1 MILFDIFMKNT
12 LIFIKFIYLL
22 FDVIYRFIIAIE
34 YSIMNRS
41 KTTVEEIIGILDNR
55 LQDISSLNRQNT
67 QRNTMTVI
75 ESINDKENQRLR
87 QMGKLEL
94 MVN

>member
-1 MILFDIFMKNT
+1 
-12 LIFIKFIYLL
+12 
-22 FDVIYRFIIAIE
+22 
-34 YSIMNRS
+34 MNRS